1 MGRNLRS
8 RTKLSSITHHKQN
21 TMKQKIDGLGF
32 FAKWV
37 APILFSAF
45 RGITAQVEKE
55 ELKQPILGLIGQLEK
70 VVQLLTDS
78 DKENAAQLQAW
89 AELHGYD
96 TAKDGLNLVLQ
107 ILETAK
113 VNVPMFVKDWV
124 KGL

>member
-1 MGRNLRS
+1 M
-8 RTKLSSITHHKQN
+8 KKQ
-21 TMKQKIDGLGF
+21 IDGLGF

-45 RGITAQVEKE
+45 KGIAAQVEKE
-55 ELKQPILGLIGQLEK
+55 DLKQPILGLIGQLEK

-89 AELHGYD
+89 AELNGYD
-96 TAKDGLNLVLQ
+96 AAKDALHLVLQ